1 MVEKDPRPRD
11 EDRVPPGTSAESAR
25 PNSPTGKPPTHER
38 RDSSSESRGGLGRKA
53 RADLDD
59 HPRRREDHSA
69 SGHHGDSDRGRR
81 RKRSSREHLEG
92 KETEPARRE
101 DKDSQPKSAMRP
113 PEPPMDKQG
122 TTYCEHCKTK
132 VGGQTWF

>member
-25 PNSPTGKPPTHER
+25 PTSPTGKPPSHER

-81 RKRSSREHLEG
+81 RKRSSREHREG
-92 KETEPARRE
+92 KETEPARCE

-132 VGGQTWF
+132 VGGASRV